1 MSVATSSM
9 EDTKAAEP
17 TGRFRRL
24 GPVFQTFLLAIAIS
38 ATFFSLVRAFN
49 LTSLLG
55 FTILD
60 SRYYYI
66 VLTMLLPLP
75 FIVFP
80 MKSGMRQDKIPWY
93 DLILAGLAF
102 GISAY
107 LSLNAVQIL
116 EEGWE
121 FIAPETM
128 KYASLVLWMVVL
140 EAARRTGGNVVG
152 VIIAVVSI
160 YPVFAGS
167 MPGLLKGVSESL
179 LDTAAFHIMSTESI
193 IGVPF
198 RAFAYLVIGFMVF
211 GVALQH
217 TGGGKFFIRLAFA
230 LLGRV
235 RGGPAKV
242 AILSS
247 GFMGSM
253 SGSVITNVLTTGSIT
268 IPAMIKSG
276 IRKHV
281 AGGIEACASTGGVLM
296 PPVMGATAFIIAVN
310 LGVSYREVLLA
321 ALIPS
326 LLYFFALFIQIDTYA
341 AKLDLKGGEDED
353 IESVGKVLKEGWYY
367 LFVFALLLYLLVGL
381 SLDSQAPYYAT
392 GLLLAINQIFSPER
406 FSRADFLKFVEGI
419 GRLFAELAGLLAGV
433 GLIVGSLSYQSK
445 IGTLAFEMLEL
456 ANGQVFLLLII
467 GALVSFIMGI
477 GVTVTIAYI
486 ILAISLA
493 PALADSGLNAMAV
506 HLFMLYWGML
516 SYITP
521 PVAIGAFAAS
531 SLAGAPPTKTGF
543 EAMRFGT
550 IIYFIPFF
558 FVLDPGLIMQ
568 GDPFNVLLVTGKAL
582 IGIVILSMG
591 LQGYLYGLGKV
602 ATNSLIGPLMRVGL
616 ILGGLAMAMP
626 GNPIMGVSNLQTI
639 LFGIVCVI
647 VVYATAY
654 FGYRA
659 PNNARL

>member
-1 MSVATSSM
+1 MSVDPNM
-9 EDTKAAEP
+9 EDTKPAEP
-17 TGRFRRL
+17 IGRFRRL
-24 GPVFQTFLLAIAIS
+24 DPVFQTILLVIAIS
-38 ATFFSLVRAFN
+38 ATLFSLVRAFN

-80 MKSGMRQDKIPWY
+80 MKPGTRQDKVPWY

-107 LSLNAVQIL
+107 LSLNAVRIL

-128 KYASLVLWMVVL
+128 KYASLVLWVVVL

-152 VIIAVVSI
+152 AIVAVVSI

-167 MPGLLKGVSESL
+167 MPGLLKGVSESIP
-179 LDTAAFHIMSTESI
+179 DTAAFHVMSTESV

-217 TGGGKFFIRLAFA
+217 TGGGQFFIRLAFA
-230 LLGRV
+230 LLGKV

-247 GFMGSM
+247 GLMGSM

-268 IPAMIKSG
+268 IPAMIRSG
-276 IRKHV
+276 IRRHV
-281 AGGIEACASTGGVLM
+281 SGGIEACASTGGVLM

-321 ALIPS
+321 AVIPS

-341 AKLDLKGGEDED
+341 AKLDLKGGEDDD
-353 IESVGKVLKEGWYY
+353 IEPVGKVLKEGWYY
-367 LFVFALLLYLLVGL
+367 LLVFILLLYLLVGM

-419 GRLFAELAGLLAGV
+419 GRLFAELAGLMAGV

-456 ANGQVFLLLII
+456 ANGQVFLLLIL
-467 GALVSFIMGI
+467 GAMVSFIMGI

-493 PALADSGLNAMAV
+493 PALAGSGLNAMAV

-531 SLAGAPPTKTGF
+531 SIAGASPTRTGF
-543 EAMRFGT
+543 EAMRLGM

-568 GDPFNVLLVTGKAL
+568 SEVPHILLVTGKAL

-591 LQGYLYGLGKV
+591 LQGYLYGLGRV
-602 ATNSLIGPLMRVGL
+602 AMNSLAGPLMRIGL

-626 GNPIMGVSNLQTI
+626 GNPVIGVSNMQTI
-639 LFGIVCVI
+639 LFAMVCMI
-647 VVYATAY
+647 VVYAAAW
-654 FGYRA
+654 FGYRV
-659 PNNARL
+659 PKNA